1 MMFIPNRRKHISANV
16 IRASLIVAVFFLIA
30 GVSAVRERAT
40 RILFFV
46 AAPVWRA
53 GQTLRDGAD
62 DRSSFLKGKQALIE
76 ENNILQEENRSL
88 IAALYMMPVLQKE
101 NRELKEI
108 LGRRPS
114 GKRLLLTRVLAQ
126 PNRSPYDILVVDKG
140 EGDGIGIGDI
150 ATAYGNIALGA
161 VERVYVSS
169 SVVRLFSSPGEE
181 IAAYIGEEGVPV
193 SATGR
198 GGGNF
203 SVRVPK
209 GISVNEG
216 DPIVSDVAL
225 VPLLG
230 IVGSVDATPS
240 DSFQDILF
248 QTPINIYTLKWV
260 EILLDS
266 GREGIESRK

>member
-1 MMFIPNRRKHISANV
+1 MMFIQHRRRHISANG
-16 IRASLIVAVFFLIA
+16 IRVGLIVAAFFLIA
-30 GVSAVRERAT
+30 GVSAVRESAA

-53 GQTLRDGAD
+53 EQALGDGAD
-62 DRSSFLKGKQALIE
+62 SRSSFFKEKQALIE
-76 ENNILQEENRSL
+76 ENDILQEENRSL

-108 LGRRPS
+108 LGRKPS
-114 GKRLLLTRVLAQ
+114 DKRLLLARILAQ
-126 PNRSPYDILVVDKG
+126 PDRSPYDILIVDKG
-140 EGDGIGIGDI
+140 EGDGVSIGDI

-169 SVVRLFSSPGEE
+169 SAVRLFSSSGEE
-181 IAAYIGEEGVPV
+181 VAASIGEEGVPV

-209 GISVNEG
+209 GISVSEG
-216 DPIVSDVAL
+216 DPVVSDVAL
-225 VPLLG
+225 APLLG
-230 IVGSVDATPS
+230 IVGSVESAPS

-260 EILLDS
+260 EILLES
-266 GREGIESRK
+266 GEEEK